1 MHKEYYDLPKIF
13 CSRRAKDNIFAYDD
27 SFKFLPFS
35 NMTVIFE
42 TNKNIDLKYV
52 LCLLNSNVLTYRY
65 QSIGK
70 MTGGGSYEYFPN
82 GVSKLPIKVI
92 DKDSQQPFIE
102 LVDELEKLNS
112 ELDSAKS
119 PKEKKLLKQE
129 IKFYEDKINQLVYEL
144 YGLNDEEI
152 KIIEENI

>member
-1 MHKEYYDLPKIF
+1 
-13 CSRRAKDNIFAYDD
+13 
-27 SFKFLPFS
+27 
-35 NMTVIFE
+35 
-42 TNKNIDLKYV
+42 
-52 LCLLNSNVLTYRY
+52 
-65 QSIGK
+65 